1 MRKHILFIS
10 VLTIGISFAQNSAV
24 RQFSKT
30 FADVA
35 EETNPSVVTI
45 MTEKVY
51 DAKSFHE
58 WTPFEEYFF
67 PKNEPE
73 RQYKSYAIGSGVI
86 VDEDN
91 GYILTNNHV
100 IDGADEVEVKL
111 MDKRIFSAEIIG
123 KDPKSD
129 LAVLQI
135 EATDLSELKLGD
147 SDKIRV
153 GEWVLAVGS
162 PFSTNLSH
170 TVTAGIVS
178 ALGRS
183 NVISNDHYEN
193 FIQTDAAINPGN
205 SGGALLNLSG
215 NLIGINT
222 AIATG
227 GFERSNR
234 GVGFAIPSNMAKRV
248 MDDLITKGYVVRS
261 WLGVYIQAVDDKIAK
276 ELDLDKRDGALVG
289 SIAPDSPALKAGI
302 VEGDVIIRFNEKDI
316 RDPSHLKNVV
326 SSTKPGT
333 KSRVTVVR
341 EGQEKIIRVTL
352 EELNTDSQIFAS
364 GSSKSYNSVGF
375 SVQDPSSSLA
385 HKYGFNED
393 EGGVVVTKVDSKS
406 EAAEMGVREGDLIQR
421 VGSENIN
428 SKKEF
433 KKLVEESKEDG
444 VVLLLIKRE
453 DISRFYALDLRE

>member
-1 MRKHILFIS
+1 MRKHILFFL
-10 VLTIGISFAQNSAV
+10 VLTTSISFAQNSAV

-35 EETNPSVVTI
+35 EEANPSVVTI

-51 DAKSFHE
+51 DSKFFNE
-58 WTPFEEYFF
+58 RTPFKEYFF
-67 PKNEPE
+67 PRNEPE

-100 IDGADEVEVKL
+100 IDGADEVEIKL
-111 MDKRIFSAEIIG
+111 MDKRIFSAKIIG

-135 EATDLSELKLGD
+135 DANDLSELKLGD

-205 SGGALLNLSG
+205 
-215 NLIGINT
+215 
-222 AIATG
+222 
-227 GFERSNR
+227 
-234 GVGFAIPSNMAKRV
+234 
-248 MDDLITKGYVVRS
+248 
-261 WLGVYIQAVDDKIAK
+261 
-276 ELDLDKRDGALVG
+276 
-289 SIAPDSPALKAGI
+289 
-302 VEGDVIIRFNEKDI
+302 
-316 RDPSHLKNVV
+316 
-326 SSTKPGT
+326 
-333 KSRVTVVR
+333 
-341 EGQEKIIRVTL
+341 
-352 EELNTDSQIFAS
+352 
-364 GSSKSYNSVGF
+364 
-375 SVQDPSSSLA
+375 
-385 HKYGFNED
+385 
-393 EGGVVVTKVDSKS
+393 
-406 EAAEMGVREGDLIQR
+406 
-421 VGSENIN
+421 
-428 SKKEF
+428 
-433 KKLVEESKEDG
+433 
-444 VVLLLIKRE
+444 
-453 DISRFYALDLRE
+453 